1 MRSGIG
7 LAAALI
13 VLAALP
19 VSATAQDAASCA
31 LIPADAQRL
40 ACYDALFGGAPATER
55 EGAVVIASEQM
66 IPARPSG
73 RDQAQ
78 LTIACEAGQ
87 LQVLFGFAGQLV
99 SITGNNGAITFQ
111 FDQNPPFVRNLPA
124 SQSNTEL
131 GYFTST
137 ESRMFL
143 GQFAGADTLRV
154 RIQPVNS
161 RSLAVDF
168 RVAAAYPEIQ
178 AVSEACR

>member
-1 MRSGIG
+1 MA
-7 LAAALI
+7 LVFFAAMPAS
-13 VLAALP
+13 VA
-19 VSATAQDAASCA
+19 AQDAAACA
-31 LIPADAQRL
+31 LIPVDGQRL
-40 ACYDALFGGAPATER
+40 ACYDAIFRDAALPER
-55 EGAVVIASEQM
+55 EGAVVIASEQF

-124 SQSNTEL
+124 APSNTEL
-131 GYFTST
+131 GYFNSI

-168 RVAAAYPEIQ
+168 RVGAAYPEIQ